1 MNSILS
7 FVAVKKVRRITL
19 YRGLLIL
26 SCLSATT
33 CFGQTKFDTQA
44 HRGGRGLMPENTIA
58 AMLDAIDRGVTTLE
72 MDLQL
77 SKDGQVIV
85 SHDPTFN
92 ANFVTTPE
100 GNTLTSAAAK
110 KIVLYQLSYDSIAKY
125 DVGLKFNPEFPRQKK
140 IAAVKP
146 LLSVLLDSTE
156 AYAKA
161 KGRTVH
167 YNIEIKSRPAGDGL
181 YYPDLAGFVDAAMKV
196 IRQKNMVERVVMQ
209 SFDTRALLL
218 LHQKYPEYALSYLID
233 AKEKRSF
240 SELVKALGFKPAI
253 LSPNSAL
260 VTPEMIADCHQQKV
274 KVIPWTVN
282 DLEEIRRLKK
292 MGVDGVITDYPDLF
306 SRL

>member
-1 MNSILS
+1 MPVLLCWCC
-7 FVAVKKVRRITL
+7 FVMVFNANAQRL
-19 YRGLLIL
+19 
-26 SCLSATT
+26 
-33 CFGQTKFDTQA
+33 FDTQA
-44 HRGGRGLMPENTIA
+44 HRGGRGIMPENTIA

-92 ANFVTTPE
+92 ANFATTPE

-110 KIVLYQLSYDSIAKY
+110 KIVLHQLSYDSIAKY

-181 YYPDLAGFVDAAMKV
+181 YYPHLAGFVDAAMKV
-196 IRQKNMVERVVMQ
+196 IHQKNMVDKVVMQ

-260 VTPEMIADCHQQKV
+260 VTPEMIEDCHQQKV

-292 MGVDGVITDYPDLF
+292 MGVDGMITDYPDLF